1 MLDKMCGCCYY
12 KQYSIC
18 VNGWWIMLLGKNGDD
33 FLSDLSD
40 EQLALLC
47 KQNEKAF
54 CILLSRYVSAIRKKA
69 FIMSKNTGTDADD
82 LMQEGIVGFLNAVRT
97 FNSEQN
103 TKFSS
108 YSNICTA
115 NKMKTALIKNSRND
129 IPVDEI
135 CEDASQSDDTN
146 PENIFIEKEKLNEI
160 EGIMGSFLSK
170 KELEI
175 FRLFLKG
182 STYNQMARQLNISQK
197 TVDNALQRVRRKLKS
212 VWRADHFSD

>member
-1 MLDKMCGCCYY
+1 MLDKRYRCCYD

-18 VNGWWIMLLGKNGDD
+18 MNGWWIMLLGKNGDD

-54 CILLSRYVSAIRKKA
+54 CILLSRYVSAIRIKA

-135 CEDASQSDDTN
+135 CEEASQTDDTN
-146 PENIFIEKEKLNEI
+146 PENIFIEKEKLDFEI
-160 EGIMGSFLSK
+160 SSLLSE
-170 KELEI
+170 KEWKI
-175 FRLFLKG
+175 FRLFLRG
-182 STYNQMARQLNISQK
+182 STYDQMARQLNISQK

>member
-1 MLDKMCGCCYY
+1 
-12 KQYSIC
+12 
-18 VNGWWIMLLGKNGDD
+18 
-33 FLSDLSD
+33 
-40 EQLALLC
+40 
-47 KQNEKAF
+47 
-54 CILLSRYVSAIRKKA
+54 
-69 FIMSKNTGTDADD
+69 MSKNTGTDADD